1 MFTLEALL
9 ILKNTLISKK
19 KNCFIKKN
27 INNKSLLG
35 SLCVT
40 GLITF
45 SEENLVYKVT
55 VAEGCLKDGAALN
68 IILRKSKKQVW
79 SYKKVFK
86 DTQNTSTIYLFETSY
101 GFLTQNI
108 MLKKRIGGS
117 PICSIS
123 F

>member
-1 MFTLEALL
+1 
-9 ILKNTLISKK
+9 
-19 KNCFIKKN
+19 
-27 INNKSLLG
+27 
-35 SLCVT
+35 
-40 GLITF
+40 
-45 SEENLVYKVT
+45 
-55 VAEGCLKDGAALN
+55 
-68 IILRKSKKQVW
+68 VW